1 MSIVLNSCL
10 LLIMAWLFNVPHRLL
25 FEPLVCSWF
34 VLFWDLME
42 ALVYRAWLAGLCL
55 WASCLIG
62 WGMRKL
68 VPMLCHPALCF
79 PYMFLSLWTPL
90 TYLFNTPIP
99 MKPTHL
105 LHHDGLKM
113 EAKIS
118 CFSFCKCSAVYL
130 VTTTVRDTG
139 NSACL
144 SFLELSFHNC
154 ESSGASLYLRI

>member
-1 MSIVLNSCL
+1 MFPTGSYLN
-10 LLIMAWLFNVPHRLL
+10 P
-25 FEPLVCSWF
+25 WF
-34 VLFWDLME
+34 
-42 ALVYRAWLAGLCL
+42 AAGLYCFETL
-55 WASCLIG
+55 WKLWYIGLGWQASAYGPAAWSAEVWENLYPCSAI
-62 WGMRKL
+62 
-68 VPMLCHPALCF
+68 PALCF

-130 VTTTVRDTG
+130 VTTTVRVTG